1 MKNTIGKNYLKSK
14 KGITIITLIITIVI
28 ILILTT
34 VTVTNTYTGSDLRR
48 YKLMCADVELLEDKI
63 LYFYRQYEELPIG
76 NKVTTV
82 PQEINNGHT
91 FYKININKLNNITLN
106 YGDEEDV
113 FIVDSTTFE
122 VYYLNG
128 IEYDNQIYYTD

>member
-1 MKNTIGKNYLKSK
+1 MKKIKTK
-14 KGITIITLIITIVI
+14 KGITIVSLIVTIIV

-34 VTVTNTYTGSDLRR
+34 VTVTSVYTGSDLRR
-48 YKLMCADVELLEDKI
+48 YRLMCADVELLEDKI

-82 PQEINNGHT
+82 PQAIDNGNMFYEINL
-91 FYKININKLNNITLN
+91 NKLNNITLN

-113 FIVDSTTFE
+113 FAVDSTTLE

-128 IEYDNQIYYTD
+128 IEYNGEIYYTY